1 MSQTLKDH
9 IWTKLGSNYTIMQ
22 IYDKHKAKWW
32 VIINA
37 KKVTIIDNFIK
48 QQDISYLD
56 HKHKKTWHLH
66 KNSSISICTWAF
78 NQSDDVFYFKDMKEV
93 NGNRKKSHCKKK
105 ILSFS
110 TTQFH

>member
-1 MSQTLKDH
+1 
-9 IWTKLGSNYTIMQ
+9 MQ
-22 IYDKHKAKWW
+22 
-32 VIINA
+32 
-37 KKVTIIDNFIK
+37 KKMMIIDNFIR

-66 KNSSISICTWAF
+66 KNSYISICTWAF
-78 NQSDDVFYFKDMKEV
+78 NQSNDVFYFKDMKEV
-93 NGNRKKSHCKKK
+93 NGNCKKSHHKKK